1 MSGPIRKKS
10 HSVVFKLQIVSKT
23 ETSRIN
29 IRAVAREA
37 GVDEK
42 RVCEWK
48 KQEMELEEMMKKQG
62 KIACKVRKHLS
73 GGGRKVQFPVQEKS
87 IAILQQRALHVRVLR
102 RDVARFAKDIITN
115 PSFKASPGWIS
126 RFMRRHKFV
135 TRVKDKQLA
144 KVSRKM

>member
-10 HSVVFKLQIVSKT
+10 YSVVFKLRIVSKT
-23 ETSRIN
+23 ETSG

-62 KIACKVRKHLS
+62 KIACKVRKRLS

-102 RDVARFAKDIITN
+102 RDVARFTKDIITN

-126 RFMRRHKFV
+126 RCMRRHKFV
-135 TRVKDKQLA
+135 TRVKNNSWPKSS
-144 KVSRKM
+144 KKCE